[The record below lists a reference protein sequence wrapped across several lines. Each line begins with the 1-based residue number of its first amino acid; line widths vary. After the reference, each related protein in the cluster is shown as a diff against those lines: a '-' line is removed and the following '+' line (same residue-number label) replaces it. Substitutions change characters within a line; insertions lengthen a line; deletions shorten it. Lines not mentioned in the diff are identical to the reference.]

1 MNKKKNLNKI
11 KLIMALVF
19 NIKKN
24 EIKKNSSPDTIEV
37 WDSIKHMNLIIALE
51 EEFKVNFSNKEIGE
65 LINLEIINLI
75 LNQKID
81 SKK

>member
-37 WDSIKHMNLIIALE
+37 WDSLKHMNLIIALE

>member
-11 KLIMALVF
+11 KLIMTLVF

-24 EIKKNSSPDTIEV
+24 EIKNNSSPNTIEV

-65 LINLEIINLI
+65 MINFEIINLI
-75 LNQKID
+75 LNQKIA

>member
-1 MNKKKNLNKI
+1 MNKKKNLDKI
-11 KLIMALVF
+11 KSIMALVF

-24 EIKKNSSPDTIEV
+24 KIKDNSSPDNIEV

-51 EEFKVNFSNKEIGE
+51 SEFKITFSNKEIGE
-65 LINLEIINLI
+65 MINFKIINLI
-75 LNQKID
+75 LNQKIA

>member
-11 KLIMALVF
+11 KLIMTLVF

-65 LINLEIINLI
+65 MINFEMQNFK
-75 LNQKID
+75 NDK
-81 SKK
+81 

>member
-11 KLIMALVF
+11 KLIMALVL
-19 NIKKN
+19 NKKKN

>member
-1 MNKKKNLNKI
+1 
-11 KLIMALVF
+11 MALVF